1 MKTEELFSMTV
12 LVSWKLVIG
21 RFEKAFVPLTD
32 EQLERQIAPGRNRLR
47 YLLGHLIAT
56 NDRMFPLLG
65 LGERLHPN
73 LDEAYISNPDGSLPD
88 PVSAVELKKI
98 WSEVNGRLTTEFEK
112 FTPSEWLQK
121 LSSVSDE
128 DFAKDQSRNR
138 LAVVINR
145 TNHISFH
152 LGQTALR
159 ASE

>member
-1 MKTEELFSMTV
+1 MTV

-32 EQLERQIAPGRNRLR
+32 EQLEKQIARGRNRLL

-65 LGERLHPN
+65 LGERLHPY
-73 LDEAYISNPDGSLPD
+73 LDEVYISNPDGSLPD

-145 TNHISFH
+145 TNHISYH
-152 LGQTALR
+152 LGQTALIW
-159 ASE
+159 